1 MSITNRD
8 FEGLIQTKF
17 DFVSARKA
25 SDHRWY
31 VLKLD
36 GLPPI
41 LTKAS
46 HAKAEITGK
55 LESAIAKQLRVRTP
69 FFREMMNCTKSREEY
84 YQQIRSDP
92 FPDWDT
98 KF

>member
-1 MSITNRD
+1 MSIRNRD
-8 FEGLIQTKF
+8 FEDLLQTKF
-17 DFVSARKA
+17 GFVDANKA

-46 HAKAEITGK
+46 HGK
-55 LESAIAKQLRVRTP
+55 GIIAGNLENTIAKQLRVRTP
-69 FFREMMNCTKSREEY
+69 FFREMMGCTKSREDY
-84 YQQIRSDP
+84 YQQIRHAP
-92 FPDWDT
+92 FPDWNT
-98 KF
+98 HF

>member
-1 MSITNRD
+1 MSVTNRV
-8 FEGLIQTKF
+8 FESLIQTKF
-17 DFVSARKA
+17 GFVDAQKA
-25 SDHRWY
+25 TDHRWY
-31 VLKLD
+31 VLKLE

-69 FFREMMNCTKSREEY
+69 FFREMMSCTKSRDEY
-84 YQQIRSDP
+84 YEQIRLDP
-92 FPDWDT
+92 FPGWDT
-98 KF
+98 RF